1 MRGRWLA
8 GSLWLILGAAAGPA
22 GAQQSAASGVS
33 SQLSGIASAGQLPE
47 LRWPDFSDYR
57 GHVQNFYQPSGWL
70 WCNLGL
76 RDAKSSFASSI

>member
-1 MRGRWLA
+1 MLNAVKDLA
-8 GSLWLILGAAAGPA
+8 VLLLWLPAAV
-22 GAQQSAASGVS
+22 AQQPGSSDVS
-33 SQLSGIASAGQLPE
+33 SQLRGIASAGQLPE

-57 GHVQNFYQPSGWL
+57 AHVQNFYQPSGWL